1 MQDWYFDDITEGL
14 RFETGAR
21 TITEADIVNFA
32 GISGDFHKLHMDA
45 DYAEKHTPHGRRI
58 AHGMLV
64 VSITTGLVVR
74 SDFMRAIESSTLGV
88 KEIRCAFKKP
98 VFIGDTLRVQAEIV
112 GRSESKAGNRGTIQ
126 MLRRVLNQ
134 NDEVVVELSWFATL
148 LKR

>member
-1 MQDWYFDDITEGL
+1 MRDLYFEDIVEGY

-32 GISGDFHKLHMDA
+32 GVSGDFHKLHMDA
-45 DYAEKHTPHGRRI
+45 EYAEKHTPHGRRI

-64 VSITTGLVVR
+64 ISITTGLMVR
-74 SDFMRAIESSTLGV
+74 SDFMRAIETSTLGV

-98 VFIGDTLRVQAEIV
+98 VFIGDTIRVRAEII

-126 MLRRVLNQ
+126 MRREVLNQ
-134 NDEVVVELSWFATL
+134 NDDVVIELSWFATL